1 VGESE
6 LKVSGCRRQVAD
18 DKIKL
23 SCLERLPRPTAC
35 RLSFSGGTSVGEQGV
50 GFRLEQRTMNLEL
63 RILIMKKLI
72 KTGYGIVLSGFLLI
86 FNIIPSFSQE
96 GLTLD
101 EALKIAESNS
111 PSMKKVRLNL
121 VRSQE
126 NLNAQNAALKSQ
138 FSLSINPI
146 GYSQIRAFND
156 LISKW
161 NSTRTTESYGLF
173 TISQPIVLTD
183 ARVSLVNRFGYK
195 DSYSEYT
202 DLTTKGFSND
212 LSLNLE
218 QPLFTY
224 NRTKLQLKELQLA
237 LENAQLNYAIQL
249 LSLENYVTQAFYYVY
264 QQQQGLD
271 IASQAYRN
279 MQQSYEIIKNKVDA
293 GISARE
299 EMFQAELN
307 LATTKSDFE
316 NKQVT
321 LENAK
326 DDFKLLIG
334 MSLFD
339 DIMVLPNITVDTVQI
354 DIAFAI
360 EQGLGNRMEI
370 RQRKISIETSEF
382 DLIQTKALN
391 EFKGSL
397 GLSVGLFGD
406 NEKFGNVYDNPTDN
420 ESVSLSLT
428 IPLWDWGER
437 RSRIKATEA
446 SIETENINL
455 EEEKNNITLDI
466 RKVYRNLLN
475 LQNQIGIAK
484 QNVTNAQ
491 LTYDLNL
498 EKYKNGDLT
507 GMDLNIFQNQLSE
520 KQLSYTNSLISYKL
534 ELLNLKIQT
543 LYDFEKKVPVT
554 PVTTIEE

>member
-1 VGESE
+1 
-6 LKVSGCRRQVAD
+6 
-18 DKIKL
+18 
-23 SCLERLPRPTAC
+23 
-35 RLSFSGGTSVGEQGV
+35 
-50 GFRLEQRTMNLEL
+50 
-63 RILIMKKLI
+63 MKTKF
-72 KTGYGIVLSGFLLI
+72 KTGNKIILAGLLLI
-86 FNIIPSFSQE
+86 LSSLCAFPQNAV
-96 GLTLD
+96 TLE
-101 EALKIAESNS
+101 EALKIAEDNS
-111 PSMKKVRLNL
+111 PSMKRTRLNL

-138 FSLSINPI
+138 FSLSVNPI
-146 GYSQIRAFND
+146 GYSQNREFND
-156 LISKW
+156 LISEW
-161 NSTRTTESYGLF
+161 NSTKTTESYGLF
-173 TISQPIVLTD
+173 TVAQPIVFTD
-183 ARVSLVNRFGYK
+183 AVVSLNNRFGYK

-202 DLTTKGFSND
+202 DKTTKGFSNR
-212 LSLNLE
+212 LSLSLD

-224 NRTKLQLKELQLA
+224 NRTKLQLKELELA

-249 LSLENYVTQAFYYVY
+249 LSLEKNVTQAFYYVY
-264 QQQQGLD
+264 QQQQSME
-271 IASQAYRN
+271 ISNQAYLN
-279 MQQSYEIIKNKVDA
+279 MQKSYEVSKNKVDA

-307 LATTKSDFE
+307 LASSKSDYE
-316 NKQVT
+316 NSQVAF
-321 LENAK
+321 ENAK
-326 DDFKLLIG
+326 DEFKLMIG
-334 MSLFD
+334 MSLYD
-339 DIMVLPNITVDTVQI
+339 DFSVLPNIEVDTVQV

-360 EQGLGNRMEI
+360 DQGLENRMEL
-370 RQRKISIETSEF
+370 RQSQINIETSQF

-391 EFKGSL
+391 EFKGNL

-406 NEKFGNVYDNPTDN
+406 NENFGNVYESPTDN

-437 RSRIKATEA
+437 KSRIKATEA
-446 SIETENINL
+446 TIESANISY
-455 EEEKNNITLDI
+455 EEEQSNIILGV

-475 LQNQIGIAK
+475 LQNQIEIAR

-507 GMDLNIFQNQLSE
+507 GMDLNIYQNQLSE

-543 LYDFEKKVPVT
+543 LYDFEKKIPVT
-554 PVTTIEE
+554 PVKTIEEK

>member
-1 VGESE
+1 
-6 LKVSGCRRQVAD
+6 
-18 DKIKL
+18 
-23 SCLERLPRPTAC
+23 
-35 RLSFSGGTSVGEQGV
+35 
-50 GFRLEQRTMNLEL
+50 
-63 RILIMKKLI
+63 MKKTLI
-72 KTGYGIVLSGFLLI
+72 SANKTILLLILLI
-86 FNIIPSFSQE
+86 FNTVAAYSQK
-96 GLTLD
+96 GLTLE
-101 EALKIAESNS
+101 EALKIAEDNS
-111 PSMKKVRLNL
+111 PTMKRTRLNL
-121 VRSQE
+121 IRNQE
-126 NLNAQNAALKSQ
+126 NLNAQNAALKSS

-146 GYSQIRAFND
+146 GYNQNRSFND
-156 LISKW
+156 LISRW
-161 NSTRTTESYGLF
+161 NSTNTTESFGLF
-173 TISQPIVLTD
+173 TVSQPVIITD
-183 ARVSLVNRFGYK
+183 ARISLVNRFGYK
-195 DSYSEYT
+195 DSYSEFT
-202 DLTTKGFSND
+202 NSTTKGFSNN
-212 LSLNLE
+212 LSLNLD

-237 LENAQLNYAIQL
+237 LENSQLGYAIQL
-249 LSLENYVTQAFYYVY
+249 LSLEKQVTQAFYYVY
-264 QQQQGLD
+264 QQQQSLD
-271 IASQAYRN
+271 IASQAFRN
-279 MQQSYEIIKNKVDA
+279 MQQSYEVIKNKVDA

-316 NKQVT
+316 NKQVS

-339 DIMVLPNITVDTVQI
+339 DFLVLPNISVDTVQI
-354 DIAFAI
+354 DVSFAI
-360 EQGLGNRMEI
+360 DKGLANRMEI
-370 RQRKISIETSEF
+370 RQRKINIETSEF

-406 NEKFGNVYDNPTDN
+406 NEKFGNVYESPTDN

-437 RSRIKATEA
+437 KSRIKATEA
-446 SIETENINL
+446 SIESANISL
-455 EEEKNNITLDI
+455 EEEQNNIILGV

-475 LQNQIGIAK
+475 LQNQIVISR
-484 QNVTNAQ
+484 QSVTNAQ

-507 GMDLNIFQNQLSE
+507 GMDLNIYQNQLSE
-520 KQLSYTNSLISYKL
+520 KQLAYTNSLITYKL

-543 LYDFEKKVPVT
+543 LYDFEKKEPVT
-554 PVTTIEE
+554 PVMTINEK